1 MARDDGGLFVTKSI
15 IVKLRS
21 YTRIFRVL
29 IEFNPERLFVY
40 LVLYIDPH
48 WAQACGIM
56 PCMIPSGSEHRD
68 WVSVG
73 G

>member
-1 MARDDGGLFVTKSI
+1 MARDDGGSFVMESI
-15 IVKLRS
+15 IVKMRF

-48 WAQACGIM
+48 WHKLVESCLA
-56 PCMIPSGSEHRD
+56 
-68 WVSVG
+68 
-73 G
+73 